1 MILTDL
7 EAIELTRNPVNTAS
21 IELGAGLQ
29 DSHKIHVTGDGYED
43 YIKQILGYEDEKQY
57 ALKKE
62 LSEAVTTV
70 LTRRIIDEQSRW
82 KNTSGPKQ
90 DFEFKNNQK
99 LDKKFMKVLSQVWKG
114 ESMKYFINNFLAE
127 SLYTE
132 FNGFLIVEQGRIE
145 SNGTDLFEIR
155 DGIKSK
161 VVDNEIMPYII
172 FRPIENVRD
181 FKSRGN
187 KLEYIILDWGKIE
200 KDGKT
205 KNLYRVIDDMWDR
218 IITEEDGD
226 YELARTKDLKKMPN
240 PLGRVPAIQIS
251 TYRKSPADDN
261 VKTSPIWQVLP
272 LLKTYLTNWAE
283 HVITCILHSHPIY
296 YQVGQMC
303 RYEDKDGICDA
314 GYINYT
320 VEGQPK

>member
-29 DSHKIHVTGDGYED
+29 DSHKIHVTGDGYGD